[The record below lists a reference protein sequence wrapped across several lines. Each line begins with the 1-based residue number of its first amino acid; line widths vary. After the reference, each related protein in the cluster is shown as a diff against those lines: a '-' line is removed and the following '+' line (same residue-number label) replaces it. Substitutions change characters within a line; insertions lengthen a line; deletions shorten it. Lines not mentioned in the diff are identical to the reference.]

1 MKLFIA
7 AIGTETNT
15 FSPIPTGR
23 AAFVD
28 DLFVETDASRRSE
41 HWFAGPLKVW
51 RTLGEAAG
59 YEVVQSLAAFAP
71 PGGPTRQDVWEEL
84 RDRVLSDLKAAGPV
98 DLVLFNLHGAM
109 IADAQDDCEGEL
121 VTAAREI
128 VGPSVTIGV
137 ELDLHCHLTDR
148 IVAASDVLL
157 TYKEYPHI
165 DVDDR
170 ARDLFRLCD
179 DARAGRTRPTI
190 AVADCRMLAVWRT
203 PNQPTR
209 GFVDR
214 MSAAEGRDGILSLSL
229 AHGFPWA
236 DIPDVGAK
244 VVAVTDGDP
253 DLARRKAD
261 ALARELWE
269 MREATTDR
277 LMTLDEAV
285 GVALAPQAGVTVLAD
300 VSNNAGAGSASDA
313 TFLLRALVEAGATA
327 CIIGSFWDPVAVRL
341 CREAGAG
348 ARLPL
353 RIGGKT
359 GPMSGEP
366 VDLNVRVL
374 GIRTDAIQTYGNGK
388 QPMGDCVLVEAG
400 GLHILLNT
408 LRTQVFHPE
417 AFEQLGVSLNDYA
430 TVFVK
435 SAQHFNAAFAPR
447 ADRIH
452 YVAVPGSANP
462 DFAAL
467 RLPKAA
473 RPLWPIVADPFE
485 PRDGA

>member
-7 AIGTETNT
+7 ALGTETNT

-23 AAFVD
+23 AAFLE
-28 DLFVETDASRRSE
+28 DLYVETGASRTSD

-51 RTLGEAAG
+51 RTMGEAAG
-59 YEVVQSLAAFAP
+59 YAVVESLAAFAP
-71 PGGPTRQDVWEEL
+71 PGGPTRQDVWVDL
-84 RDRVLSDLKAAGPV
+84 RDRVLADLRAAGPV
-98 DLVLFNLHGAM
+98 DLVLFDLHGAM
-109 IADAQDDCEGEL
+109 VAEEQDDCEGEL
-121 VTAAREI
+121 VAAAREI
-128 VGPSVTIGV
+128 VGKGVTVGV
-137 ELDLHCHLTDR
+137 ELDLHCHLSER

-179 DARAGRTRPTI
+179 DARAGRIRPTI

-236 DIPDVGAK
+236 DLPDVGAK

-253 DLARRKAD
+253 DLARATAE

-277 LMTLDEAV
+277 LLTLDEAV
-285 GVALAPQAGVTVLAD
+285 QVALKPPEAVTVLAD
-300 VSNNAGAGSASDA
+300 VSDNAGAGAASDS
-313 TFLLRALVEAGATA
+313 TFLLRALVEAGAMRCA
-327 CIIGSFWDPVAVRL
+327 IGSFWDPVAVRL
-341 CREAGAG
+341 CREAGLG
-348 ARLPL
+348 ARLAL

-359 GPMSGEP
+359 GPMSGDP
-366 VDLNVRVL
+366 VDLAVRVI
-374 GIRTDAIQTYGNGK
+374 GIQADAVQTYGNGK
-388 QPMGDCVLVEAG
+388 QPMGDCVMVEAG
-400 GLHILLNT
+400 GLHIVLNA
-408 LRTQVFHPE
+408 LRTQVFQPS
-417 AFEQLGVSLNDYA
+417 AFEQFGVSLTDYA

-435 SAQHFNAAFAPR
+435 SAQHFNAGFAPR
-447 ADRIH
+447 ADRILH
-452 YVAVPGSANP
+452 VAVTGSANP

-467 RLPKAA
+467 VLPRAG
-473 RPLWPIVADPFE
+473 RPLWPIVADPF
-485 PRDGA
+485 A